1 MVKEFRQRC
10 VPKDLAFD
18 DLPSSHTMSTLVK
31 CHDVRDQGREHVAM
45 RQRTV
50 SLRGQ
55 CQEKVRL
62 LLLPGT
68 TEFSPSKLQHLA
80 ASARGRHVK
89 KPFESKVVE
98 SVELGW
104 HTNLPAVEGSHLAIN
119 ICLKGF
125 DPNLRGCAFLLSQNV
140 RLPHLPSVCFDALET
155 EPVLSCSQKRK
166 VCRGFRGK
174 GGRNYK
180 SFALSRKL
188 LRFR

>member
-1 MVKEFRQRC
+1 
-10 VPKDLAFD
+10 
-18 DLPSSHTMSTLVK
+18 MS
-31 CHDVRDQGREHVAM
+31 RM
-45 RQRTV
+45 
-50 SLRGQ
+50 
-55 CQEKVRL
+55 
-62 LLLPGT
+62 
-68 TEFSPSKLQHLA
+68 
-80 ASARGRHVK
+80 
-89 KPFESKVVE
+89 PFESKVVE

-174 GGRNYK
+174 GGK
-180 SFALSRKL
+180 ELQIFCFESEAAAF
-188 LRFR
+188 